1 MGTISC
7 VRRTADDDV
16 LLLAH
21 PQPTFATLSS
31 PTPTLLF
38 PLHLETALQVRNEAY
53 NVTAGALGFG
63 IMIFSIFA
71 VAAIVLLRVRRY
83 QGGGA
88 GRRKAGPV
96 DRLWLALRAVVALP
110 YADGSARLPPHPVIG
125 HLSLTLAS
133 PVGSTWVMAHGS
145 QLDITGL
152 LDV

>member
-1 MGTISC
+1 M
-7 VRRTADDDV
+7 

-83 QGGGA
+83 QGGELGGEKQCQWIA
-88 GRRKAGPV
+88 FGLLFA
-96 DRLWLALRAVVALP
+96 LWLLF
-110 YADGSARLPPHPVIG
+110 
-125 HLSLTLAS
+125 LTL
-133 PVGSTWVMAHGS
+133 
-145 QLDITGL
+145 TGL
-152 LDV
+152 LDYHHIQSSGI